1 MYKILF
7 LISLLYFPIDVYSK
21 DETISQNTARVL
33 NRIYKYMDEEDWE
46 NASRELEI
54 TAKRYYL
61 NEKSYERA
69 LINQLYGQFYALQ
82 SDYEN
87 ATPWFEKAIAKNM
100 LPFAAD
106 LQVTYSLAQCYFQMG
121 RFKDVI
127 KTLESYKLKA
137 ATKGQNTAPIQLMV
151 LGIAYFQENDLLNS
165 YINIAQANA
174 TATKLNE
181 EWLQYEFAL
190 AISLKKFDAAINV
203 GQYLIFINPDKKSYW
218 KQLSGV
224 YYGSESEDLSLAGL
238 ELAFENNVL
247 DKEKDYL
254 DLARYF
260 MYKELPIKAV
270 AAINEGISKNLII
283 KNKKNYEFLA
293 DAYFL
298 ARDRV
303 SGISSLVKAE
313 KLGSD
318 SNLSFKI
325 ARFAFENEDW
335 NLAIEYFLLAQSQG
349 WNKYPGRAELLL
361 GITYFEISEYRKALN
376 SLTDAMEYDDSKLAA
391 EGWISYVKDILGDE
405 GIELSN

>member
-1 MYKILF
+1 ME
-7 LISLLYFPIDVYSK
+7 D
-21 DETISQNTARVL
+21 
-33 NRIYKYMDEEDWE
+33 EDWE
-46 NASRELEI
+46 DASRELEI

-61 NEKSYERA
+61 NERSYERA

-82 SDYEN
+82 NDYKK
-87 ATPWFEKAIAKNM
+87 ATPWFEKALAKNM

-106 LQVTYSLAQCYFQMG
+106 LQVTYSLAQCYFQVG
-121 RFKDVI
+121 RYKDVI
-127 KTLESYKLKA
+127 KTLESYKVKA

-165 YINIAQANA
+165 YTNIALANA
-174 TATKLNE
+174 NSTKLNE

-190 AISLKKFDAAINV
+190 AISLEKYDAAIDV
-203 GQYLIFINPDKKSYW
+203 GQYLIFVNPDKKSYW

-270 AAINEGISKNLII
+270 TAMKEGFSKKLI
-283 KNKKNYEFLA
+283 KQNKKNYEFLA
-293 DAYFL
+293 DAHFL

-303 SGISSLVKAE
+303 SGIASLVKAE

-361 GITYFEISEYRKALN
+361 GISYFEISQYRKALN
-376 SLTDAMEYDDSKLAA
+376 SLTDAMEYEDSKLAA
-391 EGWISYVKDILGDE
+391 EGWTSYVKDILGDE